1 MNNVNKFV
9 GLAAVA
15 AILAATPSLGAD
27 VKVGILGDITGPI
40 EALAGPIVKG
50 AQTAFDEVNAN
61 GGILDGG
68 KITVVTGDSAC
79 DPSVAG
85 PAADKLVNT
94 DQVTAIM
101 GAFCTTSFGLPKNC
115 FGAPVI

>member
-1 MNNVNKFV
+1 MLCRSSKATKGRAPGQPLQRDIMNNVNKFV

-68 KITVVTGDSAC
+68 KINVVTGDSAC
-79 DPSVAG
+79 DP
-85 PAADKLVNT
+85 
-94 DQVTAIM
+94 
-101 GAFCTTSFGLPKNC
+101 
-115 FGAPVI
+115 